1 MPRCGLEG
9 NPLARRHPRA
19 TEDTHLYEVVKQLAL
34 IPACLLIPALAF
46 LLRVKR
52 GGDWAWRGCLAC
64 CALLYA
70 VSTPLV
76 ASALIG
82 PLQRQGPTL
91 DAGARVGAAGAGAQA
106 IVVLSAEMVPAPE
119 YGGTTIGPV
128 TLSRLRYGARL
139 HRATGLPLLVTG
151 GQPPIGGVSLAEGMR
166 AALQEDF
173 GIDDAWVEGA
183 SATTADNARLS
194 ADLLRA
200 HGASRVLL
208 VTSAW
213 HMPRA
218 VRAFEA
224 AGISVIQAPT
234 NFDAVNEAGVLS
246 FLPSARALHRSYYGL
261 HERLGELSYG
271 LTRSWERF
279 WAARGRDGG

>member
-1 MPRCGLEG
+1 M
-9 NPLARRHPRA
+9 
-19 TEDTHLYEVVKQLAL
+19 HLYDVAKQLAL

-46 LLRVKR
+46 LLRVRR

-64 CALLYA
+64 YALLYA

-76 ASALIG
+76 AGALVG
-82 PLQRQGPTL
+82 PLQGQGLPL
-91 DAGARVGAAGAGAQA
+91 DVDAAAAGAQA
-106 IVVLSAEMVPAPE
+106 VVVLSAEAVPAPE

-128 TLSRLRYGARL
+128 TLARLRYGARL
-139 HRATGLPLLVTG
+139 HRATGLPILVTG
-151 GQPPIGGVSLAEGMR
+151 GQHPVGGVSLAEGMR
-166 AALQEDF
+166 LALRDDF
-173 GIDDAWVEGA
+173 GIGDAWVEGA

-218 VRAFEA
+218 ARAFEA
-224 AGISVIQAPT
+224 AGISVIEAPT
-234 NFDAVNEAGVLS
+234 NFDAVDEAGVLS
-246 FLPSARALHRSYYGL
+246 LLPSARALHRSYYGL
-261 HERLGELSYG
+261 HERLGELAYG
-271 LTRSWERF
+271 LARSWGRFRERF

>member
-1 MPRCGLEG
+1 M
-9 NPLARRHPRA
+9 A
-19 TEDTHLYEVVKQLAL
+19 KQLAL

-46 LLRVKR
+46 LLRVRR
-52 GGDWAWRGCLAC
+52 GGDWAWRGCFAC

-76 ASALIG
+76 AGALVG
-82 PLQRQGPTL
+82 PLQGQAAPL
-91 DAGARVGAAGAGAQA
+91 DVAAAAINAQAAGAQA

-128 TLSRLRYGARL
+128 TLARLRYGARL
-139 HRATGLPLLVTG
+139 HRATGLPILVTG
-151 GQPPIGGVSLAEGMR
+151 GQHSVGGATLAEGMR
-166 AALQEDF
+166 LALAEDF
-173 GIDDAWVEGA
+173 GIGDAWVEDA
-183 SATTADNARLS
+183 SATTADNARFS

-213 HMPRA
+213 HMPRS

-224 AGISVIQAPT
+224 AGVSVIEAPT
-234 NFDAVNEAGVLS
+234 NFDVVDEVSVLS
-246 FLPSARALHRSYYGL
+246 LLPSARALHRSYYGL
-261 HERLGELSYG
+261 HERLGELAYS
-271 LTRSWERF
+271 SARF
-279 WAARGRDGG
+279 WKRLGAARGRDGG